1 MNLKSI
7 LSSTA
12 LFILFLGPHALSEKS
27 KTESLELGRK
37 QYESGNY
44 SRALDILS
52 QTISSTSDANI
63 RNRAFY
69 YQGLSFFEM
78 GLYYSSYLSF
88 RNVLLN
94 PDERFKEVYE
104 KSIKN
109 SVIIADKLNIVDR
122 IGKVLEKMDSR
133 LIPVS
138 VTGLARYAMGVA
150 KFESGQTADAEK
162 SLKSVSPESQFYDK
176 ALYYLGI
183 LATKRKDYKEAN
195 FYFEKLVSVT
205 QGKKD
210 LYWLEELGRLNLART
225 AYSADNIEKSVELYS
240 KFLSSSPYWLDVL
253 LEASWPLMK
262 MNDTAVSLGNLHT
275 ITSPFYRADL
285 VGEAYIL
292 RATILYK
299 LCKYEEMRKD
309 ISSFFVIYDPVI
321 RAMQQETASLGSAD
335 GFFKAYQTKKGLNQ
349 SFMNFLS
356 RDQGVQNSTRVL
368 ENLSEERSK
377 LAGLSKNEQTQRMI
391 AQVDELKAGI
401 SREVG
406 ATSQKLHKRKLAELL
421 EQREQANYL
430 KVEVVTGEKELIE
443 GQKGLPAKRVVD
455 VETTVAAGYHFWPYN
470 GEYWEDE
477 LGTYIYTTESSCVN

>member
-1 MNLKSI
+1 
-7 LSSTA
+7 
-12 LFILFLGPHALSEKS
+12 
-27 KTESLELGRK
+27 
-37 QYESGNY
+37 
-44 SRALDILS
+44 
-52 QTISSTSDANI
+52 
-63 RNRAFY
+63 
-69 YQGLSFFEM
+69 
-78 GLYYSSYLSF
+78 
-88 RNVLLN
+88 
-94 PDERFKEVYE
+94 
-104 KSIKN
+104 
-109 SVIIADKLNIVDR
+109 
-122 IGKVLEKMDSR
+122 
-133 LIPVS
+133 
-138 VTGLARYAMGVA
+138 
-150 KFESGQTADAEK
+150 
-162 SLKSVSPESQFYDK
+162 
-176 ALYYLGI
+176 
-183 LATKRKDYKEAN
+183 
-195 FYFEKLVSVT
+195 
-205 QGKKD
+205 
-210 LYWLEELGRLNLART
+210 
-225 AYSADNIEKSVELYS
+225 
-240 KFLSSSPYWLDVL
+240 
-253 LEASWPLMK
+253 
-262 MNDTAVSLGNLHT
+262 
-275 ITSPFYRADL
+275 
-285 VGEAYIL
+285 
-292 RATILYK
+292 
-299 LCKYEEMRKD
+299 MRKD

-406 ATSQKLHKRKLAELL
+406 ATIQKLHKRKLAELL

>member
-1 MNLKSI
+1 MKLTRVLILVSI
-7 LSSTA
+7 LILTSS
-12 LFILFLGPHALSEKS
+12 LQSFSENS
-27 KTESLELGRK
+27 KTASLELGRK
-37 QYESGNY
+37 QFESGNY
-44 SRALDILS
+44 ERALETLA

-78 GLYYSSYLSF
+78 GLYYSSYVAF

-104 KSIKN
+104 KAIKN
-109 SVIIADKLNIVDR
+109 AVIIADRLNVADR
-122 IGKVLEKMDSR
+122 LGKVIEKMDNK
-133 LIPVS
+133 LIPTSVS
-138 VTGLARYAMGVA
+138 GLARYSMGVA
-150 KFESGQTADAEK
+150 KFEANQNSEAEK
-162 SLKSVSPESQFYDK
+162 NLKSVSPESQFYNK

-183 LATKRKDYKEAN
+183 LATKRKDYKEAAY
-195 FYFEKLVSVT
+195 YFEKLVAVT

-225 AYSADNIEKSVELYS
+225 AYSADNVEKSVELYS
-240 KFLSSSPYWLDVL
+240 KFLSSSPYWIDVL

-275 ITSPFYRADL
+275 ITSPFYQKDL

-292 RATILYK
+292 KATILYK

-309 ISSFFVIYDPVI
+309 LSTFFSLYDPII
-321 RAMQQETASLGSAD
+321 RSMEQETASLGSRDAY
-335 GFFKAYQTKKGLNQ
+335 FRAYQSKKGLNS
-349 SFMNFLS
+349 SFVNFLG
-356 RDQGVQNSTRVL
+356 RDQGIQNNMKILKGLNEER
-368 ENLSEERSK
+368 ENLTK
-377 LAGLSKNEQTQRMI
+377 LSRTDQTNRTISQL
-391 AQVDELKAGI
+391 DELRESL
-401 SREVG
+401 SRETGV
-406 ATSQKLHKRKLAELL
+406 AIEKLHKRKLTELL
-421 EQREQANYL
+421 QQREQANYL

-455 VETTVAAGYHFWPYN
+455 VETTVAAGYHFWPFN